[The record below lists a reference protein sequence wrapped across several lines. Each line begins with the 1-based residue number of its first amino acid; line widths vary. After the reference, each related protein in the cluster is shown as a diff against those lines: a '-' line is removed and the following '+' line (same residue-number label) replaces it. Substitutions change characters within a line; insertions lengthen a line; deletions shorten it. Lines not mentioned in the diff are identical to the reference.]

1 VKDKKVNK
9 KEKLAFSV
17 VAALAMTSGG
27 FAFGQSVNNVS
38 SDQVIYACVTG
49 VNGNIT
55 KVSNTPK
62 TCPKGTTPISWNM
75 VGPKGDQGSQ
85 GIQGSPGA
93 KGDLGEKGDQGSQG
107 IQGSQGDEGPKGDS
121 GFDGGGVIVYTGE
134 SARQRFEDGGIH
146 SLVKTQTLV
155 TEGTYLVTASSR
167 FINWD
172 GIVTYCY
179 LVTDSALN
187 GRTIMYSK
195 EIGGPDLDSKRNEKH
210 TELISAAISVS
221 SERGVISLECDG
233 RFLSYDSFITAMKIS
248 SLNPTN

>member
-1 VKDKKVNK
+1 MNK
-9 KEKLAFSV
+9 KEKLAFAV

-55 KVSNTPK
+55 KVSNIQK

-85 GIQGSPGA
+85 GIQGLPGA
-93 KGDLGEKGDQGSQG
+93 KGDPGDKGDEGSQG
-107 IQGSQGDEGPKGDS
+107 IQGLQGNEGPKGES

-134 SARQRFEDGGIH
+134 SSARQRSQDGGIH

-172 GIVTYCY
+172 GIVKYCY
-179 LVTDSALN
+179 LVTDSALK
-187 GRTIMYSK
+187 GRTIVYSK
-195 EIGGPDLDSKRNEKH
+195 EIGGPNLDSKTTEKH
-210 TELISAAISVS
+210 NELISAAIIVS
-221 SERGVISLECDG
+221 SEGGVISLECDG
-233 RFLSYDSFITAMKIS
+233 QFLSYDSFITALKIS